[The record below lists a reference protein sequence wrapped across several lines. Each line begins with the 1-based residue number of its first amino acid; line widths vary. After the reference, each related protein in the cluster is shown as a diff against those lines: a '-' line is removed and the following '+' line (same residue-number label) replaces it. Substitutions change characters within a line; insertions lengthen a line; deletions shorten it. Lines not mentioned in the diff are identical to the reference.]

1 MVATVA
7 MLGCLVA
14 HVTTL
19 RRNCE
24 LVKVWPLFGDGLPF
38 PFSSEF
44 SPAQWTQWFRNFALH
59 FFWDCQCTQSL
70 VILEWNKESLAELEW
85 LELS

>member
-19 RRNCE
+19 RRNRE
-24 LVKVWPLFGDGLPF
+24 LVKVWPLFGAWMGLVLPF

-44 SPAQWTQWFRNFALH
+44 
-59 FFWDCQCTQSL
+59 
-70 VILEWNKESLAELEW
+70 
-85 LELS
+85 

>member
-1 MVATVA
+1 MENPSLALMCSQIWTATVA

-24 LVKVWPLFGDGLPF
+24 LVKVRPLFGDGPCAA
-38 PFSSEF
+38 FSF
-44 SPAQWTQWFRNFALH
+44 L
-59 FFWDCQCTQSL
+59 SL
-70 VILEWNKESLAELEW
+70 
-85 LELS
+85 

>member
-1 MVATVA
+1 MENPSLALICSQIWTATVA

-24 LVKVWPLFGDGLPF
+24 LVKVRPLFGDGPCAA
-38 PFSSEF
+38 FSF
-44 SPAQWTQWFRNFALH
+44 L
-59 FFWDCQCTQSL
+59 SL
-70 VILEWNKESLAELEW
+70 
-85 LELS
+85 